1 MAETNE
7 RRIPRSYF
15 VLGAFAVAGLALGL
29 YRMVVGLGPT
39 TNLSDGYP
47 WGLWIVYDV
56 FFIPFSAGA
65 FMISAVTHIYD
76 KEEYHVVARPVV
88 LAGFLGYL
96 FVVLVLLMD
105 LGRWHKF
112 YNVLVPWYWN
122 PHSFMFEVSMCVTA
136 YTGILIMEVA
146 PNILERLNW
155 VKPLRALRIATVAI
169 AGAGIVLSSLHQSS
183 VGSLFLLMRHKLHPL
198 WWSPQLP
205 LFFFTASAFSGLS
218 MAIFVAV
225 VSFKAFGK
233 RLKLDLLSDL
243 AKIVFI
249 MLGLYLALKVTDLM
263 INHELGLIFSEGWL
277 SLLFVA
283 EIVVGVLAPMVIFAS
298 RDMRESGFGLF
309 LGSGFVLLGLG
320 LNRVNVALLGLKA
333 PAGAAYF
340 PHWIEL
346 FISAAAI
353 VAGVLI
359 FALAARFLP
368 IFQHVDEVEAE
379 RALPA
384 GDQSAA
390 GQKWRAA
397 QASSGPTSQR

>member
-1 MAETNE
+1 M
-7 RRIPRSYF
+7 F
-15 VLGAFAVAGLALGL
+15 
-29 YRMVVGLGPT
+29 VGLGPT

-65 FMISAVTHIYD
+65 FMISAITHIYN
-76 KEEYHVVARPVV
+76 KEEYRGIARPVV
-88 LAGFLGYL
+88 LAGFVGYL

-112 YNVLVPWYWN
+112 YNILIPWYWN
-122 PHSFMFEVSMCVTA
+122 PHSFMFEVSMCITI
-136 YTGILIMEVA
+136 YTGVLIMEVA
-146 PNILERLNW
+146 PAILERLRW
-155 VKPLRALRIATVAI
+155 QTPLRLLRVATVII

-183 VGSLFLLMRHKLHPL
+183 LGSLFLLLRYRLHPL
-198 WWSPQLP
+198 WWTPQLP
-205 LFFFTASAFSGLS
+205 LLFFTSAAFGGLS
-218 MAIFVAV
+218 MAIFVSV
-225 VSFKAFGK
+225 VTFKAFGK
-233 RLKLDLLSDL
+233 RLKLNLLSDL

-249 MLGLYLALKVTDLM
+249 MLGLYLALKVTDLV
-263 INHELGLIFSEGWL
+263 INRELRLIFSEGWL

-298 RDMRESGFGLF
+298 REMRESEFGLF
-309 LGSGFVLLGLG
+309 RGSGFVLLGLG

-333 PAGAAYF
+333 PAGTAYF

-359 FALAARFLP
+359 FALAARLLP

-384 GDQSAA
+384 GDQSGP
-390 GQKWRAA
+390 GQKWRGPA
-397 QASSGPTSQR
+397 QASNGPTSYQ